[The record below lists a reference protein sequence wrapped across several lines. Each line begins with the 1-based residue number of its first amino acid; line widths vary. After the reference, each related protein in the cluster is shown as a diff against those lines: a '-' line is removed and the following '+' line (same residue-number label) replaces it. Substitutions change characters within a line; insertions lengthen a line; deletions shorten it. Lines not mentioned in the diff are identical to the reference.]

1 VFSANL
7 PPISPIPA
15 TPPSPTGAGVETI
28 IPLAA
33 DVVDAVTVT
42 SKEIAIAAGVMLLL
56 AVIFFFVR
64 QFFVNWLVRDFKKSP
79 NSADMA
85 GWGLFGFLF
94 FGSAIPVLAV
104 TSGALLRVLFIA
116 PLGAL
121 ALASLVLCVVAARK
135 S

>member
-1 VFSANL
+1 MFSANL

-15 TPPSPTGAGVETI
+15 SPPSTAGAGVETI

-33 DVVDAVTVT
+33 EVVDAVTIT

-56 AVIFFFVR
+56 AVIFFFAR
-64 QFFVNWLVRDFKKSP
+64 QFFVDWLVGAKKKSP

-85 GWGLFGFLF
+85 GWGLFGFLI
-94 FGSAIPVLAV
+94 FGSAIPVLAF
-104 TSGALLRVLFIA
+104 TSGALLRILFIA
-116 PLGAL
+116 PLGGL